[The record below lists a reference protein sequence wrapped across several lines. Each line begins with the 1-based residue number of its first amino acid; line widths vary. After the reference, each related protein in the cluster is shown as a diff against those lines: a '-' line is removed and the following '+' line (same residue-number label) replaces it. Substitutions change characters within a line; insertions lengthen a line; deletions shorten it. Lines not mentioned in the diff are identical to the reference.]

1 MNKEEFLFHK
11 PIHPVFSNVKF
22 HWYKRTDP
30 IPFLIEISRLEHD
43 MHPNGFNSSTA
54 DEMMLCFFGK
64 ELVGKIEFSQNGA
77 YMNWILAKR
86 GYGYYI
92 FGEFEN
98 TVKQRGIEKITFK
111 VMTSPTES
119 KETLLRRMNFYQR
132 LQCKYIDASFNE
144 EDGSTWFVCEYKTI
158 Y

>member
-1 MNKEEFLFHK
+1 MNIEV
-11 PIHPVFSNVKF
+11 VFPNVKF

-30 IPFLIEISRLEHD
+30 IPYLIEISRLEHD
-43 MHPNGFNSSTA
+43 MHPNGFNSSGA

-77 YMNWILAKR
+77 YMDWILAKR

-92 FGEFEN
+92 FQEF
-98 TVKQRGIEKITFK
+98 VKNRPVEKIQFK
-111 VMTSPTES
+111 VVTSPNES

-132 LQCKYIDASFNE
+132 LQCKYIDGGFDEA
-144 EDGSTWFVCEYKTI
+144 DGSTWFLCEYKTI
-158 Y
+158 F